1 MKLSRTTD
9 VNLNCAFVE
18 NDLQFVVPKVGRAH
32 FNYKGNPLLVCS
44 IFKQRS
50 NLELVCMPDQV
61 DVVAGDKESLWV
73 PLFEGQ
79 VLTVPTDTVHQ
90 EETVTVVGKRN
101 LKVDHIWSDTQ
112 ISLLF
117 HS

>member
-1 MKLSRTTD
+1 MSP
-9 VNLNCAFVE
+9 F
-18 NDLQFVVPKVGRAH
+18 FY
-32 FNYKGNPLLVCS
+32 YKGNPLLACS

-79 VLTVPTDTVHQ
+79 VLTVPTDAVHQ

-101 LKVDHIWSDTQ
+101 LKVDHNWSDTQ
-112 ISLLF
+112 ICLIQLYI
-117 HS
+117 

>member
-1 MKLSRTTD
+1 MTLSRTTD
-9 VNLNCAFVE
+9 VNLGCASKNE
-18 NDLQFVVPKVGRAH
+18 LQFVVPKFARAH
-32 FNYKGNPLLVCS
+32 FYYKGNPLLICS

-79 VLTVPTDTVHQ
+79 VLTVPTDTVDQ

-101 LKVDHIWSDTQ
+101 LKVDHIWLGTQ

>member
-1 MKLSRTTD
+1 
-9 VNLNCAFVE
+9 
-18 NDLQFVVPKVGRAH
+18 
-32 FNYKGNPLLVCS
+32 
-44 IFKQRS
+44 
-50 NLELVCMPDQV
+50 MPDQV

-79 VLTVPTDTVHQ
+79 VLTVPTDTVDQ

-112 ISLLF
+112 IFCLADGRLNEG
-117 HS
+117 